1 MNAPSEDIIKKE
13 IYLYQILN
21 KVDGKFYLGT
31 TCDIDRRWKEHKR
44 SLSQGTHHSIY
55 LQRAWNKYG
64 QDSFQF
70 KVIKKIIKQ
79 RRKEIEQYFLNKF
92 QCYNPSIGY
101 NMNKKVDSRYGRP
114 MSDEAKKKIS
124 LSKKGK
130 PSARKGVKASEET
143 RKKLSTSHKGQKAW
157 HKGKTGVYSEE
168 TRKKMGVHRKG
179 CVAWGNGI
187 KGKSV
192 AWNKGLS
199 KETDERIAKS
209 ANSKEIR
216 LKRSIAVKEW
226 WKHKKQKQN
235 ECA

>member
-55 LQRAWNKYG
+55 LQRAWNK
-64 QDSFQF
+64 
-70 KVIKKIIKQ
+70 
-79 RRKEIEQYFLNKF
+79 
-92 QCYNPSIGY
+92 
-101 NMNKKVDSRYGRP
+101 
-114 MSDEAKKKIS
+114 
-124 LSKKGK
+124 
-130 PSARKGVKASEET
+130 
-143 RKKLSTSHKGQKAW
+143 
-157 HKGKTGVYSEE
+157 
-168 TRKKMGVHRKG
+168 
-179 CVAWGNGI
+179 
-187 KGKSV
+187 
-192 AWNKGLS
+192 GLS